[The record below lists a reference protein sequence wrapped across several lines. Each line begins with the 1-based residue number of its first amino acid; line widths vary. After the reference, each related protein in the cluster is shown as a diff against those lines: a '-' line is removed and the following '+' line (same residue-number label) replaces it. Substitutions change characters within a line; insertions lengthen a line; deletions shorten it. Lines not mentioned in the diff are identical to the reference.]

1 MRPEEQAEFTQLLV
15 TAMAVYDRKIT
26 AQIAEMYFAA
36 FGRFTLAQVR
46 DGLSRHLQDSESG
59 KFFPKPADV
68 IGQIQGVIADDGR
81 PGKDEAWSIAL
92 CSQDEGD
99 TVLITEEILAA
110 LSVAQPLLEIRDK
123 VAARLAFVEAYEKQ
137 LVQARRAAKP
147 VKWIVSLGDDKGRR
161 AHALQE
167 GVRLGRLTQDQA
179 EPHLLRI
186 AQETQPVAKEGLAI
200 AGLLA
205 GPAPKEPL
213 SQEELRE
220 RWKQVRGIVA
230 GAQDRSGEEKH
241 AQARAAH
248 QDMQERLKAH
258 EAAISELEA
267 AQAERE

>member
-1 MRPEEQAEFTQLLV
+1 MRAEDKGEFSVMLID
-15 TAMAVYDRKIT
+15 AMAVYERQVTRGVAD
-26 AQIAEMYFAA
+26 MYFNA
-36 FGRFTLAQVR
+36 LAMYSLDQVR
-46 DGLSRHLQDSESG
+46 DGLSKHMQDSEDG
-59 KFFPKPADV
+59 KFSPKPAD
-68 IGQIQGVIADDGR
+68 IIRQIAGSKADDGR
-81 PGKDEAWSIAL
+81 PGRDEAWSIAL
-92 CSQDEGD
+92 CSQDESD

-137 LVQARRAAKP
+137 LAQARRAAKP
-147 VKWIVSLGDDKGRR
+147 VNWIVSLGDDKGRR

-230 GAQDRSGEEKH
+230 GAQDRSDEEKH
-241 AQARAAH
+241 ARARAAH
-248 QDMQERLKAH
+248 QDMQDRRKAH
-258 EAAISELEA
+258 EAAISELKA